1 MSVMTILRWP
11 TFASLLM
18 CAACTQHAA
27 PPVGTADSAST
38 STPLE
43 ATATL
48 QDLMRYEVD
57 ASADHIWDSVGSITT
72 ATGTVER
79 QPRTDTQWADLRRD
93 AVVLVE
99 ATNLLL
105 IPGRQVSRAPFPSD
119 GPGVFSSAQIQQRLA
134 EQRAEFNAFALAL
147 RATARKIL
155 AAVDARDSAALLPLG
170 EQLDGACE
178 ACHVANWYPHE
189 VIPPLPT
196 TPPGAPQ

>member
-1 MSVMTILRWP
+1 VSVMTILRRP
-11 TFASLLM
+11 IFATLLI
-18 CAACTQHAA
+18 CAACSSQTA
-27 PPVGTADSAST
+27 PPVETANSAAT
-38 STPLE
+38 SAPLE

-57 ASADHIWDSVGSITT
+57 ACADHIWDSVGSITT
-72 ATGTVER
+72 ATGVVER
-79 QPRTDTQWADLRRD
+79 EPRTDAEWAALRRD

-119 GPGVFSSAQIQQRLA
+119 GPGVFSSTEIQQRLA
-134 EQRAEFNAFALAL
+134 AHRAEFNAFALAL

-155 AAVDARDSAALLPLG
+155 TAVDARDPAALLSSG

-189 VIPPLPT
+189 IIPRLPA
-196 TPPGAPQ
+196 TPPGAP